1 MKKFI
6 LSIIGISIFALLTG
20 CFTGSPIPNT
30 ITSNETATE
39 NSESSEVISSN
50 VNQATSSVAIYS
62 ASDLFTS
69 RDLEQ
74 EVDLE
79 EAIYYTIEDSKDIII
94 SKEGTYVIKWS
105 AKEVTIY
112 VEVWNDEKV
121 QLILD
126 WVNISNSD
134 FPCIYVKQ
142 ADKVFIT
149 TTDSENLL
157 EVTWELIDDWEVNTN
172 WVIFSREDLTLNGVW
187 SITINSTKNGIVWKD
202 DLKITWGNYT
212 ITASKKAI
220 DANDSIRI
228 YDWEFILNAWTDWL
242 HAENSDDDSLGYIYI
257 GWWNFNITA
266 WDDAIHWVSTI
277 QIDDWNFTITWAE
290 GIEWTHVQINWGN
303 ISIAAT
309 DDWINAAHK
318 SDAIDVA
325 FEINWGY
332 VKIIMGE
339 WDTDW
344 VDSNGNLYIY
354 WWILDISA
362 RSPTDYDGSVI
373 YSWGTLIIDG
383 TEYSYVPN
391 QMMWWRWWNMQW
403 MKNWRW
409 WKWMSFM
416 Q

>member
-6 LSIIGISIFALLTG
+6 LSIIGISIFSLLTG

-157 EVTWELIDDWEVNTN
+157 EVTWELIDHWEVNTN

-362 RSPTDYDGSVI
+362 RFPTDYDGSVI

-409 WKWMSFM
+409 WEWMSFM

>member
-20 CFTGSPIPNT
+20 CFTGSPIPST

-39 NSESSEVISSN
+39 NSESLEVVSSN
-50 VNQATSSVAIYS
+50 VNQVTSSVAIYS

-202 DLKITWGNYT
+202 DLKITGGTYS

-228 YDWEFILNAWTDWL
+228 YDWEFNLNAWTDWL

-325 FEINWGY
+325 FEINWGD

>member
-20 CFTGSPIPNT
+20 CFTGSPIPST

-39 NSESSEVISSN
+39 NSESLEVVSSN

-228 YDWEFILNAWTDWL
+228 YDWKFNLNAWTDWL

>member
-50 VNQATSSVAIYS
+50 INQATSSVAIYS

-325 FEINWGY
+325 FEINWWY

>member
-39 NSESSEVISSN
+39 NSESSEIISSN

-79 EAIYYTIEDSKDIII
+79 EAIYYTIEDGKDIII

-409 WKWMSFM
+409 WK
-416 Q
+416 

>member
-39 NSESSEVISSN
+39 NSESSEIISSN

-79 EAIYYTIEDSKDIII
+79 EAIYYTIEDGKDIII

-228 YDWEFILNAWTDWL
+228 YDWEFNLNAWTDWL

-409 WKWMSFM
+409 WK
-416 Q
+416 

>member
-79 EAIYYTIEDSKDIII
+79 EAIYYTIEDGKDISI

>member
-79 EAIYYTIEDSKDIII
+79 EAIYYTIEDGKDIII

>member
-6 LSIIGISIFALLTG
+6 LSIIGISLFALLTG
-20 CFTGSPIPNT
+20 CFTGSPIPST

-79 EAIYYTIEDSKDIII
+79 EAIYYTIEDSKDISI

-112 VEVWNDEKV
+112 VEVWNDGKV

-228 YDWEFILNAWTDWL
+228 YDWEFNLNAWTDWL

>member
-20 CFTGSPIPNT
+20 CFTGSPIPST

-39 NSESSEVISSN
+39 NSESLEVVSSN
-50 VNQATSSVAIYS
+50 VNQSTSSVAIYS

-228 YDWEFILNAWTDWL
+228 YDWEFNLNAWTDWL

-403 MKNWRW
+403 MKNWR
-409 WKWMSFM
+409 
-416 Q
+416 

>member
-303 ISIAAT
+303 ISITAT

>member
-6 LSIIGISIFALLTG
+6 LSIIGISIFSLLTG

-79 EAIYYTIEDSKDIII
+79 EAIYYTIEDGKDIII

-157 EVTWELIDDWEVNTN
+157 EVTWELIDHWEVNTN

>member
-79 EAIYYTIEDSKDIII
+79 EAIYYTIEDGKDIII

-112 VEVWNDEKV
+112 VEVWNDGKV

>member
-39 NSESSEVISSN
+39 NSESSEIISSN

-79 EAIYYTIEDSKDIII
+79 EAIYYTIEDGKDIII

>member
-39 NSESSEVISSN
+39 NSESSEVVSSN

>member
-6 LSIIGISIFALLTG
+6 LSIIGISLFALLTG

-30 ITSNETATE
+30 ITSNETVTE
-39 NSESSEVISSN
+39 NSESSEVVSSN

-79 EAIYYTIEDSKDIII
+79 EAIYYTIEDGKDISI